1 MLDTIYSDVSKQV
14 DDQREL
20 GVQITRVND
29 VPETGPVNKGVWF
42 DIPKVSAVFVDMKN
56 STDLNSHEHQ
66 LKDAARTYTYFVR
79 AMAVIFERFSA
90 RYVDIQGDGLFGLFS
105 GENSLFEAAACAITM
120 KTYILKVLAAEL
132 RAENSVDWELSAG
145 IGMDE
150 GRIMVRRLGLR
161 ETKHRGTKQN
171 EVWAGTPVN
180 MAAKLSSLAEPNQLV
195 VSERVFNEFERAS
208 KWRRR
213 ALIRSCGCDCSNR
226 QGRGLDAGI
235 GETICLWKKA
245 PAPNDLGLDF
255 ENLYRLDS
263 KWCEVHGSE
272 FCEAIVTGKRN
283 DGQN

>member
-14 DDQREL
+14 DDQRALE
-20 GVQITRVND
+20 VQITRRND
-29 VPETGPVNKGVWF
+29 VPEIGPTNKGVWF

-56 STDLNSHEHQ
+56 STALNSHEHQ

-79 AMAVIFERFSA
+79 AMAVIFEQFSA

-161 ETKHRGTKQN
+161 ETKQN

-195 VSERVFNEFERAS
+195 VSDRVFKEFERAPQL
-208 KWRRR
+208 RQR
-213 ALIRSCGCDCSNR
+213 ALIWSCGCDYSNR
-226 QGRGLDAGI
+226 QGHGLDVGI
-235 GETICLWKKA
+235 GETTCLWKKDL
-245 PAPNDLGLDF
+245 APNDLGLDF

-263 KWCEVHGSE
+263 KWCDVHGSE
-272 FCEAIVTGKRN
+272 FCETIVTGKRN
-283 DGQN
+283 NGQN